1 MYIPKINNGRV
12 ELYNEMGGYQ
22 RSLSGVS
29 DAVFADINAAQTLI
43 VVTKK
48 NGRVEIYNEMGGYQR
63 SFGLSDAISARWAGS
78 DVVVTRSGGQV
89 ELYNERGG
97 YQRRL

>member
-1 MYIPKINNGRV
+1 MNNGRV
-12 ELYNEMGGYQ
+12 ELCYERGSYQ

-29 DAVFADINAAQTLI
+29 DAEFADINTAQTLI

-48 NGRVEIYNEMGGYQR
+48 NGHVEIYNERGCCQR

-78 DVVVTRSGGQV
+78 DVVVPLV
-89 ELYNERGG
+89 
-97 YQRRL
+97 